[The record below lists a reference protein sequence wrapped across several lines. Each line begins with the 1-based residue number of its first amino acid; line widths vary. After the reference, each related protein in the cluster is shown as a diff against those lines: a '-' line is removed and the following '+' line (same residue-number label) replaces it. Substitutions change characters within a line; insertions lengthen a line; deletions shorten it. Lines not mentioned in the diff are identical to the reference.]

1 MTKKK
6 KILTIVISSAAALIL
21 LTVLYNIIFPKIYIK
36 TKYPDMTVTAIEKE
50 KGSWSLFGIS
60 DPEMRY
66 LYYRM
71 YDPKNDLS
79 FTQQFSYSIFFPV
92 YSADKDYYEEKLRK
106 ATISRMAE
114 KGFNDTVNEYCS
126 DYILWDNPF
135 GGEDFTGYL
144 LFINERDPKA
154 IRALADGLDKYV
166 SDFYFKDYTA
176 YISYSIYICTDDDTY
191 RRLKTASPE
200 SCSSAGYYGQAY
212 FSDIIPQLLDCEA
225 TRITASSDGFSE
237 RIFTDMGDKSDDEYQ
252 PPESF
257 DTVMFWY
264 DSEPNAAYSGHFY
277 LFGLDFNGG
286 NN

>member
-6 KILTIVISSAAALIL
+6 KAVAIVLSAVAAVIVLTL
-21 LTVLYNIIFPKIYIK
+21 LYDMIFPKLYVRA
-36 TKYPDMTVTAIEKE
+36 KYPDMTVTAIEKE

-71 YDPKNDLS
+71 YDPKNDIS

-225 TRITASSDGFSE
+225 TRITAANDGFSE

-277 LFGLDFNGG
+277 LFGLDFNGE

>member
-6 KILTIVISSAAALIL
+6 KILAIVISSAAALII

-36 TKYPDMTVTAIEKE
+36 TKYPEMTVSAIEKG

-71 YDPKNDLS
+71 YDPKNDIS

-114 KGFNDTVNEYCS
+114 NGFNDTVNEYCS

-135 GGEDFTGYL
+135 DGEDFTGYL

-191 RRLKTASPE
+191 RRLKTASSE
-200 SCSSAGYYGQAY
+200 NCSSAGYYGQAY

-237 RIFTDMGDKSDDEYQ
+237 EIFNRMGDANDDEYQ
-252 PPESF
+252 PPDSF

-286 NN
+286 SK

>member
-1 MTKKK
+1 
-6 KILTIVISSAAALIL
+6 
-21 LTVLYNIIFPKIYIK
+21 
-36 TKYPDMTVTAIEKE
+36 
-50 KGSWSLFGIS
+50 
-60 DPEMRY
+60 
-66 LYYRM
+66 
-71 YDPKNDLS
+71 
-79 FTQQFSYSIFFPV
+79 
-92 YSADKDYYEEKLRK
+92 
-106 ATISRMAE
+106 MAE

-191 RRLKTASPE
+191 CRLKAASPE

-212 FSDIIPQLLDCEA
+212 FSDIIPQMLDCKA
-225 TRITASSDGFSE
+225 TRITAANDGFSE

>member
-6 KILTIVISSAAALIL
+6 KAVAIVLSTVAAVIVLTL
-21 LTVLYNIIFPKIYIK
+21 LYDMIFPKLYVRA
-36 TKYPDMTVTAIEKE
+36 KYPDMTVTAIEKG

-79 FTQQFSYSIFFPV
+79 FTQQFSYSIFLPV
-92 YSADKDYYEEKLRK
+92 YSAGADQYEETLRK
-106 ATISRMAE
+106 HNISIMAE
-114 KGFNDTVNEYCS
+114 EGFREIADEFCS
-126 DYILWDNPF
+126 DYIFMDNPF
-135 GGEDFTGYL
+135 NGEDHTGYL

-191 RRLKTASPE
+191 CRLKAASPE

-212 FSDIIPQLLDCEA
+212 FSDIIPRMLDCKA
-225 TRITASSDGFSE
+225 TRITAANDGFSE
-237 RIFTDMGDKSDDEYQ
+237 RIFTDMGDKSDNEYQ